1 MSQGTRLFVVSGLAL
16 VVGAAAGA
24 YATQL
29 VYGDSSQ
36 QTVDP
41 SPAPIRECP
50 ACPAC
55 PACPPPP
62 DCGDLSV
69 IPSTPDDLIPSAP
82 MHGDGS
88 EDPLGEDGNSI
99 TPPPS
104 RRPAGPGLSARA
116 IQQATAAVRVAVRP
130 CLEAE
135 NTQTLS
141 GMLLLDLTVTATG
154 SEGFVTEA
162 LISQRSGDVGQVD
175 VCVQKEA
182 LGARFEH
189 EGPEG
194 EQRVKLPLQVGRRY

>member
-55 PACPPPP
+55 PACPPAP
-62 DCGDLSV
+62 DCSDLSV
-69 IPSTPDDLIPSAP
+69 IPSAPDDFVPDQPSD
-82 MHGDGS
+82 GDGTDGARDDS
-88 EDPLGEDGNSI
+88 EAPINPL
-99 TPPPS
+99 PS

-135 NTQTLS
+135 GTEALS

-175 VCVQKEA
+175 MCVQKEA